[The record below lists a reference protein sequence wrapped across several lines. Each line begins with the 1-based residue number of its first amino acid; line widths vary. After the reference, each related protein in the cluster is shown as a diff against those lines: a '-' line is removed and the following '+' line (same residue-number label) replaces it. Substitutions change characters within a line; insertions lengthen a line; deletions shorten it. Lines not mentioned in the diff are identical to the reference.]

1 MSFFPLNSLKFRKL
15 QSLTDPTSHSAK
27 QIFIFRQFASIVL
40 FTEQLKYWHRKL
52 KFPCFFFLSY
62 SLYDLSP
69 PAFIIFQRKRF
80 GIFHSTSCF
89 NFYYIYCIHKQSI
102 FKIIWLTS
110 YCINQQFVLLPSVTF
125 LKYIHVDSYRLPLF
139 EMPTISYVK
148 FLYLFRSYFLLRS
161 YFLYFT

>member
-40 FTEQLKYWHRKL
+40 FTEKLKYWNRKL
-52 KFPCFFFLSY
+52 KFPCFFFSFLQP
-62 SLYDLSP
+62 LWLEP
-69 PAFIIFQRKRF
+69 PPPFIIFQRKRF

-110 YCINQQFVLLPSVTF
+110 YCYQPAICFITQCHIFEIYSCWF
-125 LKYIHVDSYRLPLF
+125 L
-139 EMPTISYVK
+139 
-148 FLYLFRSYFLLRS
+148 
-161 YFLYFT
+161 